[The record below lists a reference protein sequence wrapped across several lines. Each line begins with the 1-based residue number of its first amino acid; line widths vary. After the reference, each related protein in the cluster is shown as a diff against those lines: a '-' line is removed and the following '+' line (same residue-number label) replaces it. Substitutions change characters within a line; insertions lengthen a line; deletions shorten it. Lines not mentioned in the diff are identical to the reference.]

1 MKKIRDFSS
10 FPVGTV
16 FNPLGRAIKTLET
29 TKQLIHIAYPS
40 RLGAMTLDP
49 SKIADNNNLVFPA
62 GQISFSIGIYRN
74 VEATI
79 TTSGSITVSDDTP
92 RAAIVRHAG
101 IIMQKALGF
110 KEGVHLRVI
119 PDHDIRHSGLGS
131 SGSTLVGVMAA
142 INELFDK
149 PISSLELAQ
158 YCAHNYGEEIEGDDQ
173 NLMPVQSIGGSSLCG
188 LIDGGVM
195 VVAGEAVPIY
205 QGILPEDLK
214 VVLGIPKDYKS
225 LDAEKLIRAEVNNME
240 GFQQSGDQYADRIA
254 YRLVHEVLP
263 GLTLGNLK
271 PCKDLIFDFRWDMGS
286 IQNCSF
292 VYPKMIEIAESFR
305 DLQDDSR
312 VDIIALSSVG
322 PAFFGLTKNPD
333 YIVSRFEE
341 QGLSTFVTNI
351 HNGRYIVK
359 EYR

>member
-1 MKKIRDFSS
+1 MKIRDFSS

-16 FNPLGRAIKTLET
+16 FNQLGYSVEKLNDP
-29 TKQLIHIAYPS
+29 KQFIRIAYPS

-62 GQISFSIGIYRN
+62 GQISFSVGVYRT

-79 TTSGSITVSDDTP
+79 TDTGEITISDDTP
-92 RAAIVRHAG
+92 RACMVKHAG

-110 KEGVHLRVI
+110 KCGIHLRVI
-119 PDHDIRHSGLGS
+119 PEHDIRHSGLGS
-131 SGSTLVGVMAA
+131 SGSTLAGVMAA
-142 INELFDK
+142 INELFNN
-149 PISSLELAQ
+149 PVPALELAQ

-173 NLMPVQSIGGSSLCG
+173 HLMPVQSIGGSSLCG
-188 LIDGGVM
+188 LIEGGVI

-205 QGILPEDLK
+205 HRMLPENTK
-214 VVLGIPKDYKS
+214 VVIGIPKDYRS
-225 LDAEKLIRAEVNNME
+225 LDAEKLIRAEVDNMQ
-240 GFQQSGDQYADRIA
+240 GFQQSGDQYADKVA
-254 YRLVHEVLP
+254 YRLVHEALP

-286 IQNCSF
+286 IRNCSF
-292 VYPKMIEIAESFR
+292 VYPKTVEIAESFR
-305 DLQDDSR
+305 DLKDDSR

-322 PAFFGLTKNPD
+322 PAFFGLTKEPD
-333 YIVSRFEE
+333 YLVSRFEE
-341 QGLSTFVTNI
+341 QGLSTYVTNI

-359 EYR
+359 ESR